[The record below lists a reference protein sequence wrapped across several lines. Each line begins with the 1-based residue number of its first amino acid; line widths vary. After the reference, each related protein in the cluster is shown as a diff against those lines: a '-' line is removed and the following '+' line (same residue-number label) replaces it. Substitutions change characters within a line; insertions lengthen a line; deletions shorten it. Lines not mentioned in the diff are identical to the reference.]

1 VVRDPAGQP
10 IARSRVILFSRD
22 RIDQITSIADSQGEY
37 RVGGLTGEYVAQA
50 ESPGLESSAAKTVTL
65 AGAAEVAMDFTLEFA
80 KVRTE
85 VLVTA
90 TGAPQ
95 TTDEI
100 AKAVNLLRNSDL
112 AKNAEFSATEPIR
125 SVPGMQIQTLGGPG
139 AFTRILTRGLR
150 PQDTAITID
159 GLRF

>member
-1 VVRDPAGQP
+1 MRGFCIGLRPLAIQAPAATLHGVVRDPAGQT

-37 RVGGLTGEYVAQA
+37 RVGGLTGEYLAQA

-65 AGAAEVAMDFTLEFA
+65 AGAAEVAMDFTLELA

-90 TGAPQ
+90 
-95 TTDEI
+95 
-100 AKAVNLLRNSDL
+100 
-112 AKNAEFSATEPIR
+112 
-125 SVPGMQIQTLGGPG
+125 
-139 AFTRILTRGLR
+139 
-150 PQDTAITID
+150 
-159 GLRF
+159 